1 MIECVAADL
10 TIVATER
17 NHVKGK
23 TYLSFRIGQGPRI
36 RLPDDPRSEAFQD
49 AYRAALLGQMPPG
62 RLRKLP
68 PVSGT
73 IAALIVS
80 YVKSRAYRDL
90 RATTK
95 RGYASRIEALRT
107 DHGHR
112 AVAGLTGERIEAGIL
127 APYDGRPGAALSLL
141 KMLRILIHHAM
152 GLDDSNPL
160 KLRHDPSIGIKR
172 PKSGAIRAWTDA
184 ETTAFESHWPLGSKE
199 RTAYSL
205 MLYVGAARAD
215 VHRMTWRQI
224 DEATSGVTYTRSK
237 TGVDVETDL
246 HADLRRALDHAA
258 RDHVTIINTA
268 FGRPFTA
275 AGFSQFMRHAIKAAG
290 LPIDCKPHGLRKTLG
305 RRMADDG
312 CTAHEIMAVL
322 GHTTLSEAERYTREA
337 DRRRGGRQAIAKL
350 KTRIPNSQ
358 TSLES
363 LGQFQKEKEKP

>member
-1 MIECVAADL
+1 
-10 TIVATER
+10 
-17 NHVKGK
+17 
-23 TYLSFRIGQGPRI
+23 
-36 RLPDDPRSEAFQD
+36 
-49 AYRAALLGQMPPG
+49 
-62 RLRKLP
+62 
-68 PVSGT
+68 
-73 IAALIVS
+73 
-80 YVKSRAYRDL
+80 
-90 RATTK
+90 
-95 RGYASRIEALRT
+95 
-107 DHGHR
+107 
-112 AVAGLTGERIEAGIL
+112 
-127 APYDGRPGAALSLL
+127 
-141 KMLRILIHHAM
+141 MLRILIHHAM

-184 ETTAFESHWPLGSKE
+184 ETAAFESHWPLGSKE

-258 RDHVTIINTA
+258 QDHVTIINTA

-322 GHTTLSEAERYTREA
+322 GHTTLLEAYARSRPTTRRSPGYRETKNSHSQFPNFTGEFGTIPERKGKAMSY
-337 DRRRGGRQAIAKL
+337 
-350 KTRIPNSQ
+350 KTPWR
-358 TSLES
+358 S
-363 LGQFQKEKEKP
+363 LGDCHGLLISAT